1 MPQRQIPKSFCHELK
16 RLETMNVLDISPR
29 HCVLKEQFIIGSVD
43 IARSGAVFL
52 CNLNGNFGDFKLEG
66 GRYAKFKQ
74 GDIVLAKVLYK
85 RKHPPKRIAKNNE
98 NNKKKSVGGRAK
110 FLEIL
115 FSPRR
120 HIIAMLQVKKGSIKA
135 IELGAGHGKYGGKD
149 RYFDLKASQKSLREL
164 PQNCI
169 IKLEYSSGQI
179 TEVLGVLDDPC
190 MDEKIVLERY
200 GRSGAFSADSEK
212 FAQAFG
218 ESVDAQMYPQREDL
232 QHLPFCV
239 IDPSDAR
246 DHDDAIYFEKK
257 THTLYVAIAD
267 VSEYVSANSVLDSEA
282 MERGFSVYLPHK
294 VVPMLPFALSAG
306 ICSLSEG
313 VTRLAMVWKIH
324 LSPKAQ
330 VIESSL
336 VEGII
341 KVHSSVS
348 YECVQEFL
356 DTGVGLPRAVGSWLK
371 AFIPYVKKLRALRL
385 INGYE
390 FESEEVKLILDSQNR
405 LVDLNLLRTSFA
417 HHVIEESMLLANVQ
431 SAKMLQDNTFKG
443 LFRIHPPPHEDKIA
457 ELAFEFKNM
466 GFEVEK
472 ARNIHDLIT
481 SIQAQAKKKM
491 MCQMS
496 EESDGICKSEMMGEM
511 ASVLDGIIIRSF
523 AKARYD
529 EENRGHFGLGFDC
542 YTHFTSPI
550 RRYADL
556 LVHRILKA
564 ILKQDKSLGF
574 LLESLSARAYELN
587 IKEKEVGNIELEFA
601 NRTLARYAKEYIR
614 DQRLI
619 LQALVLDEFS
629 HCMALEALPSA
640 RIILP
645 YSLDRLSIVKV
656 EIVGVDLVQNLIFG
670 EVLS

>member
-1 MPQRQIPKSFCHELK
+1 MPQRQIPKSFCYELK
-16 RLETMNVLDISPR
+16 RLESMNILDISPQY
-29 HCVLKEQFIIGSVD
+29 CVLKEQFVIGSVD
-43 IARSGAVFL
+43 IARSGAVFV
-52 CNLNGNFGDFKLEG
+52 CNLNGKLGDFKLEG
-66 GRYAKFKQ
+66 GRYARFKQ
-74 GDIVLAKVLYK
+74 GDIILAKVLH
-85 RKHPPKRIAKNNE
+85 RRIASRRVAKNSE
-98 NNKKKSVGGRAK
+98 KARKRSTGGRAK

-115 FSPRR
+115 FSPRK

-135 IELGAGHGKYGGKD
+135 IELASGHGKYSGRD
-149 RYFDLKASQKSLREL
+149 RYFDLKASQKSLRAL

-179 TEVLGVLDDPC
+179 TEVLGVLDEPSV
-190 MDEKIVLERY
+190 DEKIVLERY
-200 GRSGAFSADSEK
+200 GRGGAFSTDSEK

-246 DHDDAIYFEKK
+246 DHDDAIYFERK
-257 THTLYVAIAD
+257 TRTLYVAIAD
-267 VSEYVSANSVLDSEA
+267 VSEYVSVNSVLDCEA
-282 MERGFSVYLPHK
+282 RERGFSVYLPHK

-371 AFIPYVKKLRALRL
+371 AFVPYVKKLRALRL

-417 HHVIEESMLLANVQ
+417 HHIIEESMLLANVQ
-431 SAKMLQDNTFKG
+431 SAQMLQDNTSKG
-443 LFRIHPPPHEDKIA
+443 LFRIHPPLNEDKIA
-457 ELAFEFKNM
+457 ELAFELKNM
-466 GFEVEK
+466 GFEVDK
-472 ARNIHDLIT
+472 ARDVHDLIT

-491 MCQMS
+491 IRQMG
-496 EESDGICKSEMMGEM
+496 EVPDEFCKSGMMDEM
-511 ASVLDGIIIRSF
+511 ASVLDGMIIRSF

-529 EENRGHFGLGFDC
+529 EENRGHFGLGFEC

-564 ILKQDKSLGF
+564 ILHQDKSLEF

-587 IKEKEVGNIELEFA
+587 IKEKEVGSIELEFA
-601 NRTLARYAKEYIR
+601 NRTLARYAKECIG
-614 DQRLI
+614 DQRLF
-619 LQALVLDEFS
+619 LKALVLDEVS
-629 HCMALEALPSA
+629 HCVALEILPSA

-645 YSLDRLSIVKV
+645 CSFDRLSIVEV
-656 EIVGVDLVQNLIFG
+656 EIVAVDLVQNLIFG